1 MNKALQIVLLAISI
15 IAIKSEFSECPTIV
29 NFTNVKNS
37 DKDDYCR
44 IYTTTTDK
52 THCCYFR
59 YTNGSNRYETCRQI
73 SDDAYEN
80 IKRYKDFLKNTY
92 SDVKIKCSSEFL
104 TYSLFA
110 LLALLL

>member
-1 MNKALQIVLLAISI
+1 MNKALQIVLFALSI
-15 IAIKSEFSECPTIV
+15 IAIKSEFSECPTDV
-29 NFTNVKNS
+29 NFTNVKDS

-59 YTNGSNRYETCRQI
+59 YTNGSTQYETCRQI

-80 IKRYKDFLKNTY
+80 IKRYKDYLKNYY
-92 SDVKIKCSSEFL
+92 SDIKIKCRSEFL
-104 TYSLFA
+104 AYSLLA